1 MTLSRLLRALVAAIV
16 LAATVVGFPILF
28 YRLVG
33 FPLPDHIPT
42 LQEVGQR
49 LAARDDGTLFI
60 AVLELIA
67 WVAWAAFSLSVLFEI
82 GARLIGARLTPRLS
96 GLGGMQRLAAY
107 LVASAS
113 LLATAPAAMAAEAAP
128 PPVVAMAPSHALGGD
143 VVRNEPPTAHEPVY
157 QVEQGDSLWEIADD
171 KLGSPRRWKQIWK
184 LNAGSPQPDGSRFS
198 NPGVIQP
205 GWKLRLPYQ
214 GRRIERDTS
223 RPLETQQP
231 TKPASRPPAAQVE
244 DRHEPAESAQATLHT
259 SVEQDRRSAIELES
273 GSLVALGY
281 AAGISTAYVA
291 NRLRRRRRHTPPS
304 ASDPV
309 VVTPEP
315 KPDPA
320 VAEVRRAHIRSFTER
335 GEQVPSDI
343 ELLRDAHSID
353 VPEKL
358 SIGRHADGSPV
369 EIALTGPGLSLT
381 GDGAQD
387 VARYLLV
394 DMVRQSSNFRIEV
407 VVCSELA
414 EVITGIPAE
423 ELSAMSDALPGLVV
437 VPTADAA
444 LQHFE
449 QTYFTRKYML
459 LEREASNIEEL
470 RERDP
475 GEVLPTIV
483 LVAEVDD
490 EVFDRV
496 SAPLVAPSTA
506 AVAAVL
512 LGDWPCG
519 TTSEIN
525 EDHQVVKVE
534 GQLAEAISGAE
545 LFHINEEE
553 AAAHLRE
560 LLPQEEP
567 AAVVEG
573 PAPSSAPESWSG
585 PHLVRLSVLGPPTVN
600 VRGRSA
606 PLELGWLQLNALV
619 YLALHPA
626 GVTRDQLTTALWP
639 EDTGK
644 DVHNTLRHLR
654 NALVTA
660 TGYENPER
668 KRAPFINA
676 STTQEG
682 ATYHIDPAL
691 VSVDLWDYRA
701 ALEELRTASE
711 PMSKLSALRKAAQLC
726 GGELAHGLETEWIDE
741 HRYPLTRSQA
751 DILSQ
756 LAELCG
762 DNDPEQALNAL
773 ERARAMDPDTE
784 ETYLRIVR
792 LQLDLGRRDDA
803 RRTVKLLRQ
812 RHTDLG
818 IPPAPRAEKA
828 FATLFAG
835 NEGSR

>member
-1 MTLSRLLRALVAAIV
+1 MMTLSRLLRALVAAIV
-16 LAATVVGFPILF
+16 LTATVVGFPILF

-42 LQEVGQR
+42 LQEIGQR
-49 LAARDDGTLFI
+49 LTARDDGTLFI

-67 WVAWAAFSLSVLFEI
+67 WAAWAAFSLSVLFEI
-82 GARLIGARLTPRLS
+82 GARLMGARLAPRLS
-96 GLGGMQRLAAY
+96 GLGGLQRLAAY

-113 LLATAPAAMAAEAAP
+113 LVATAPAAVAAEAAP

-143 VVRNEPPTAHEPVY
+143 VVRIEPPAAHEPVY

-184 LNAGSPQPDGSRFS
+184 LNAGSPQPDGRRFS

-205 GWKLRLPYQ
+205 GWKLRLPHQ
-214 GRRIERDTS
+214 GRKLERDTS
-223 RPLETQQP
+223 RPLGTQQP
-231 TKPASRPPAAQVE
+231 AESASRPPAVQVE
-244 DRHEPAESAQATLHT
+244 GRHELAESAQAPLHT
-259 SVEQDRRSAIELES
+259 SVKQDGRSAVELES

-291 NRLRRRRRHTPPS
+291 NRLRRRRRHTPPP

-320 VAEVRRAHIRSFTER
+320 VAEARRAHIRSFTER
-335 GEQVPSDI
+335 GEQLPSDI

-358 SIGRHADGSPV
+358 SIGRRADGSPV

-387 VARYLLV
+387 VAGYLLV

-414 EVITGIPAE
+414 EAITGIPAE
-423 ELSAMSDALPGLVV
+423 ELDAMSDALPGLVV

-506 AVAAVL
+506 AVAALL

-519 TTSEIN
+519 TTCEISK
-525 EDHQVVKVE
+525 DHQVVKVE
-534 GQLAEAISGAE
+534 GQLADVISGAE
-545 LFHINEEE
+545 LFHISGEE
-553 AAAHLRE
+553 ATAHLRE

-573 PAPSSAPESWSG
+573 PAPSSVPESWSG
-585 PHLVRLSVLGPPTVN
+585 SHLVRLSVLGPPTVH
-600 VRGRSA
+600 VHGRSN
-606 PLELGWLQLNALV
+606 PIELGWLQLNALV
-619 YLALHPA
+619 YLALHPT

-682 ATYHIDPAL
+682 ATYRIDPAL
-691 VSVDLWDYRA
+691 VSVDLWDYLA
-701 ALEELRTASE
+701 ALEGLKAASE
-711 PMSKLSALRKAAQLC
+711 PAAKLSALLKAAESC
-726 GGELAHGLETEWIDE
+726 NGELAHGLETEWLDE

-751 DILSQ
+751 DVLSQ
-756 LAELCG
+756 LAELYTHQY
-762 DNDPEQALNAL
+762 PEKALDAL
-773 ERARAMDPDTE
+773 ERARNLDPDVE
-784 ETYLRIVR
+784 ETYLLIIR
-792 LQLDLGRRDDA
+792 LQLALGRRDDA
-803 RRTVKLLRQ
+803 RRTTKLLRQ
-812 RHTDLG
+812 RQHGLSIATSARTERLLTDLF
-818 IPPAPRAEKA
+818 RQD
-828 FATLFAG
+828 
-835 NEGSR
+835 